1 MEAASP
7 GQRGIEMADQPKPGS
22 IVHIEIHV
30 KEPKKAEKFY
40 ATLFGWKF

>member
-1 MEAASP
+1 
-7 GQRGIEMADQPKPGS
+7 MADQPKPGS